1 MSAETGDD
9 LRQAWN
15 EAWATEGRVR
25 ERLARVNTELHE
37 AEERLSAEPGDAG
50 LREQLTLLWQQHD
63 LFARQAWEARVQRLD
78 IEAALDR
85 EKRPSGGGAGSD
97 ESTLTARVPKE

>member
-15 EAWATEGRVR
+15 EAWAAEGRAR
-25 ERLARVNTELHE
+25 ERLARVNAELHE
-37 AEERLSAEPGDAG
+37 AEERPSAEPGDAG
-50 LREQLTLLWQQHD
+50 LRGQLTLLWQQHD
-63 LFARQAWEARVQRLD
+63 LFATQAWEARVQRLG